1 MTQKELLYLENAIKH
16 EQNLVEICEETINS
30 LTDEEIISF
39 MKNQQKEHKT
49 LEKKLLKIMED
60 EING

>member
-1 MTQKELLYLENAIKH
+1 MTQKELLYLEDAIKH
-16 EQNLVEICEETINS
+16 EQNLIEICAAAINS